1 MILKLQTWTS
11 NVLIGVN
18 PHQVLY
24 VKEVQHGCVIYFA
37 NEKSLH
43 VKNDYLEVLSALE
56 NALM

>member
-1 MILKLQTWTS
+1 MMLKLQTWTS

-18 PHQVLY
+18 PHQVIY
-24 VKEVQHGCVIYFA
+24 VKEAPNGCVIYFA
-37 NEKSLH
+37 NDKSLH